1 MQSQLK
7 IHGAVCFRGA
17 VRRDTVNEVG
27 MVTRSGPENAT
38 EGRLNKVRANENGRL
53 ESPVSIE
60 SIGAR

>member
-1 MQSQLK
+1 MQSQLKIQRLK

-38 EGRLNKVRANENGRL
+38 EA
-53 ESPVSIE
+53 SIE
-60 SIGAR
+60 QSACERKRATRVARQY